1 MNVPIRVVQSSLTVH
16 LTMIVSPAANEPSH
30 STTVSPAGSVPQF
43 ASVALV
49 VPAGFPVPES
59 VGPAV
64 IAIPDKPCRPVSTMV
79 GIVPAAN
86 GSTAVKVA
94 VHSTLPSRATAAVLA
109 VFVSVESGATTQV
122 VTVEERSLSA
132 FGAFER
138 SGEPVTV
145 PSASALAP
153 ICASLL

>member
-1 MNVPIRVVQSSLTVH
+1 MNVPMRVEQSSFTVH
-16 LTMIVSPAANEPSH
+16 LTMIVSPAASDPSH
-30 STTVSPAGSVPQF
+30 SMTVSPAGSAPQF
-43 ASVALV
+43 ASAVFV
-49 VPAGFPVPES
+49 VPAGLPVPDN

-64 IAIPDKPCRPVSTMV
+64 MAMPDRPWRPVSTMV

-86 GSTAVKVA
+86 GSIAVRVA

-153 ICASLL
+153 IWASLL